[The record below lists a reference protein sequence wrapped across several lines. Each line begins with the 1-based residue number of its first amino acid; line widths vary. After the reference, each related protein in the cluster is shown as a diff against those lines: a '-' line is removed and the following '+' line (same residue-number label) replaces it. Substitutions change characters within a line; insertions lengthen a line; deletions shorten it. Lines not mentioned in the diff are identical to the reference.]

1 MRTSSRTALLRMT
14 TQELAVDGSEA
25 VFEFWFSIFV
35 RWHYDVSSEK
45 NMSPRAK
52 ITSSETLFHGR
63 VFDVRR
69 ENVREPN
76 GVEATREF
84 VVHNGSVV
92 ILPIFEDGRM
102 LLVCQY
108 RHSVGGY
115 LWELVAGR
123 MEAGENP
130 LSGAKRELLE
140 ETGYTARSWQKILDV
155 FPTPGFVSERMVV
168 YIARDLRAGTA
179 QPEADERITAR
190 AFFAR
195 EIEEWIREGK
205 LRDAKSIAGILYYLR
220 FCAAPV
226 QRPKTSD
233 RAKRRE
239 APKRRLNKAVRRA

>member
-1 MRTSSRTALLRMT
+1 
-14 TQELAVDGSEA
+14 
-25 VFEFWFSIFV
+25 
-35 RWHYDVSSEK
+35 
-45 NMSPRAK
+45 MSPRAK
-52 ITSSETLFHGR
+52 ITSSETLFRGR

-69 ENVREPN
+69 EHVKEPN

-92 ILPIFEDGRM
+92 ILPVFDDGRM

-130 LSGAKRELLE
+130 LAGAKRELLE

-168 YIARDLRAGTA
+168 YVARDLRAGTA

-190 AFFAR
+190 AFFPR
-195 EIEEWIREGK
+195 ELEDWIREGK

-220 FCAAPV
+220 FCDAPA
-226 QRPKTSD
+226 QRPTPST
-233 RAKRRE
+233 RTKRRE
-239 APKRRLNKAVRRA
+239 SPKRRTARPRRSA

>member
-1 MRTSSRTALLRMT
+1 
-14 TQELAVDGSEA
+14 
-25 VFEFWFSIFV
+25 
-35 RWHYDVSSEK
+35 
-45 NMSPRAK
+45 MSPRAK
-52 ITSSETLFHGR
+52 IISSETLFHGR

-69 ENVREPN
+69 DSVREP
-76 GVEATREF
+76 GGIETTREF

-92 ILPIFEDGRM
+92 VLPVFDDGRM
-102 LLVCQY
+102 LLICQY

-123 MEAGENP
+123 MELGENP

-168 YIARDLRAGTA
+168 YVARDLRAGTA

-190 AFFAR
+190 AFFPR

-220 FCAAPV
+220 FCAAPI
-226 QRPKTSD
+226 QASKPAARRTRRK
-233 RAKRRE
+233 AKHSIR
-239 APKRRLNKAVRRA
+239 KARGRF